1 MLFSWS
7 RNSNLSAYDWNTA
20 QIDITLK
27 LDLYDM
33 VDVQK
38 YNDAAMSGWR
48 NSFEGWLMP
57 WKIKQLKSEIG
68 FFYFDW

>member
-57 WKIKQLKSEIG
+57 
-68 FFYFDW
+68 